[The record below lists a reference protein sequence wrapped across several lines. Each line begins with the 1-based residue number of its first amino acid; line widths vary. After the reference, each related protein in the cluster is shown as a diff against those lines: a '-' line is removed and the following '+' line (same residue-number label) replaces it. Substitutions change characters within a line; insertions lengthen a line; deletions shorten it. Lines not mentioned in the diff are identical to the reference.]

1 MAGIR
6 HVPGERM
13 LADLGTKALAST
25 RMEALKKM
33 MGMGTAQAKKEV
45 SIPDKD
51 EEEIK
56 TSSKLVTMMAL
67 KLITMAATLSASR
80 AQNDE
85 EEWPKV
91 CGR

>member
-1 MAGIR
+1 
-6 HVPGERM
+6 M
-13 LADLGTKALAST
+13 LADLGTKVLAST

>member
-1 MAGIR
+1 
-6 HVPGERM
+6 M

-85 EEWPKV
+85 EEGPKV

>member
-1 MAGIR
+1 
-6 HVPGERM
+6 M

-45 SIPDKD
+45 SIPEKD

-56 TSSKLVTMMAL
+56 MAL
-67 KLITMAATLSASR
+67 KLITMAATLSVSR